1 MIDKAMLKNLPNHEM
16 RSRAVDP
23 THAAFGYTLDGKPAS
38 YVISEGP
45 HWIVC
50 GQTGSG
56 KSVFANQ
63 ILISMMFHSYPNE
76 LKIMWVDPKKVEA
89 GPYKGCPFCPIDPV
103 LDMGDAYGLMM
114 YLTWEMDRRYDDLEE
129 VGAKNIVGFNKW
141 VKENPE
147 KAKEKGLEPMPYMVA
162 MIDEYADMVAQEPE
176 VEKPII
182 RLGAKARACGIH
194 LIIAT
199 QRPSATIISGNLKAN
214 IPGRICLKVADGTNS
229 MIVLDEYGGED
240 LLGMGDALVKDKNG
254 KIRRMQGAYVDDE
267 EEIPDIFA
275 ALREKFGSP
284 EPINYK
290 QIVVDNGL
298 CQWAEEYD
306 EDTPIEDRHVKSL
319 PRRRR

>member
-1 MIDKAMLKNLPNHEM
+1 MATKTLREHDL
-16 RSRAVDP
+16 RSRAKDP
-23 THAAFGYTLDGKPAS
+23 THAAFGRGLDGKPVS

-63 ILISMMFHSYPNE
+63 ILISMMLHSTPDE
-76 LKIMWVDPKKVEA
+76 LKIFWVDPKKVEA
-89 GPYKGCPFCPIDPV
+89 GPYKGLPFCPVDPV

-129 VGAKNIVGFNKW
+129 TGVKNIEGFNEW
-141 VKENPE
+141 VKANPE
-147 KAKEKGLEPMPYMVA
+147 KAKEKGMEPMPYMVT
-162 MIDEYADMVAQEPE
+162 MIDEYADMVAQESG

-214 IPGRICLKVADGTNS
+214 VPGRICLKVADGTNS
-229 MIVLDEYGGED
+229 MIVLDEYGGEN
-240 LLGMGDALVKDKNG
+240 LQGYGDALIKDKTG
-254 KIRRMQGAYVDDE
+254 KVVRAQGAFVSDE
-267 EEIPDIFA
+267 EIADVFSAI
-275 ALREKFGSP
+275 RKKFGKP

-290 QIVVDNGL
+290 QVVVDNGL
-298 CQWAEEYD
+298 CQWAEDYD
-306 EDTPIEDRHVKSL
+306 EDTPMKDRHVKSL
-319 PRRRR
+319 PARRGR

>member
-1 MIDKAMLKNLPNHEM
+1 MTTKSIYKNLREHSL
-16 RSRAVDP
+16 RSRAKDP
-23 THAAFGYTLDGKPAS
+23 THAAFGRGLDGEPVD

-56 KSVFANQ
+56 KSGFANQ
-63 ILISMMFHSYPNE
+63 ILISMMLHSYPNE
-76 LKIMWVDPKKVEA
+76 LNLFWVDPKKVEA
-89 GPYKGCPFCPIDPV
+89 GPYKNLPFCPIDPV

-129 VGAKNIVGFNKW
+129 TGTKNIAGFNEW
-141 VKENPE
+141 VKKNP
-147 KAKEKGLEPMPYMVA
+147 KAAKEKGMEPMPYMVA
-162 MIDEYADMVAQEPE
+162 MIDEYADMVAQEPG

-199 QRPSATIISGNLKAN
+199 QRPSATFISGNLKAN

-229 MIVLDEYGGED
+229 MIVLDEYGGEN
-240 LLGMGDALVKDKNG
+240 LQGYGDALVKDKSG
-254 KIRRMQGAYVDDE
+254 QVVRGQGAFVSDE
-267 EEIPDIFA
+267 EIADVFA
-275 ALREKFGSP
+275 AIREKLGEP

-298 CQWAEEYD
+298 CQWAEEYSD
-306 EDTPIEDRHVKSL
+306 DTPMEERHVKSM
-319 PRRRR
+319 PMRRGR